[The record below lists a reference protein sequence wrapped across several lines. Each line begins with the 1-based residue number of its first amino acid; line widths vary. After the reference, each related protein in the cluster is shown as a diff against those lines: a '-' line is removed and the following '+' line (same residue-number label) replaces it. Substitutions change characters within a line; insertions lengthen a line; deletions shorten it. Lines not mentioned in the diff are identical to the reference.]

1 MKAQKLRV
9 PKFYMTK
16 EDIASL
22 LLNYMVLFL
31 EILRNEASLYW
42 HSSQHLKTHF
52 ILSFYDNYIFLMK
65 TYRQI

>member
-31 EILRNEASLYW
+31 EILRNEASLY
-42 HSSQHLKTHF
+42 
-52 ILSFYDNYIFLMK
+52 
-65 TYRQI
+65 